1 MENNNIY
8 SLTSPDD
15 MKRFVE
21 NEVPEYHKG
30 LLLNVMDM
38 NDMNIEQFEE
48 MGRIL
53 VGDKTSDEY
62 PTMRGAAKKEI
73 KQPSKLPK
81 KGLWHFIKL
90 EMYRFFC
97 TDDIQYEEER
107 KKGASNFKIIVS
119 AIAGFLGSAFGV
131 GTGLIT
137 GAVTFA
143 LVTIFKIYKE
153 GVCSFLGQHF
163 TVSVEII
170 KEEYSQENL

>member
-1 MENNNIY
+1 
-8 SLTSPDD
+8 
-15 MKRFVE
+15 
-21 NEVPEYHKG
+21 
-30 LLLNVMDM
+30 MDM
-38 NDMNIEQFEE
+38 NDMKIERFDE
-48 MGRIL
+48 MGQIL
-53 VGDKTSDEY
+53 VGDITSDEY
-62 PTMRGAAKKEI
+62 PSMRSIAEEEI
-73 KQPSKLPK
+73 KQASKLPK

-97 TDDIQYEEER
+97 TDDAQYTEER

-163 TVSVEII
+163 NLSEEII
-170 KEEYSQENL
+170 KEEYSEENP